1 VAVPWLSTG
10 WNRSADVHSWARS
23 ARGPPVRRDP
33 NRVLP
38 ILPTSRR
45 DLVSSGLLTHP
56 ELTARLRDGSATAPF
71 RGVVVAT
78 PSAGSLGARLRAA
91 VVSQGEDAMLCGPSA
106 AVHLGVPW
114 LPEQWSAPEAI
125 VHVAVA
131 REATRRHRPG
141 LRIHHM
147 RLTDNDV
154 VTVDGIRTVAVAR
167 TLADLARDPRQPR
180 CRVVQLLDGALR
192 LGIVTPVELSDAAG
206 RLVAMRGVRR
216 TRELFAL
223 ARCGVDSPKETE
235 LRLALID
242 GGVPTVDTDIRI
254 HDDDGELL
262 ARGDLGER
270 RYLLWGE
277 YDGYETHVERSVF
290 ASDRARDRWLERRG
304 WHVMRFSQADL
315 FRPQRLAAEWLSAR
329 ANAAARIVAM
339 PNCRSPEV
347 AAARRALG
355 LSG

>member
-1 VAVPWLSTG
+1 
-10 WNRSADVHSWARS
+10 
-23 ARGPPVRRDP
+23 
-33 NRVLP
+33 VLP
-38 ILPTSRR
+38 ILPTPRQ

-78 PSAGSLGARLRAA
+78 PSAGSLGARFRAA
-91 VVSQGEDAMLCGPSA
+91 VVSQGKDAILCGPSA
-106 AVHLGVPW
+106 AVHLGIPW
-114 LPEQWSAPEAI
+114 LPTQWSAVAAT

-131 REATRRHRPG
+131 REATRRHRSG
-141 LRIHHM
+141 LRVHHM
-147 RLTDNDV
+147 RVADEDV
-154 VTVDGIRTVAVAR
+154 LTVDGVRTLTVAR
-167 TLADLARDPRQPR
+167 TLADLARDPSQPR
-180 CRVVQLLDGALR
+180 CLVVQLTDGALR
-192 LGIVTPVELSDAAG
+192 MGLVTQAELMEATH

-216 TRELFAL
+216 TRELFAQ

-242 GGVPTVDTDIRI
+242 GGVPAVDTDIRI

-262 ARGDLGER
+262 ARGDLGDR

-277 YDGYETHVERSVF
+277 YDGYETHLERAVF

-315 FRPQRLAAEWLSAR
+315 SRPKRLAAEWRTAR
-329 ANAAARIVAM
+329 VNAAGRIAAM
-339 PNCRSPEV
+339 PSGRSPEV

-355 LSG
+355 LPG